1 MGSYRRGAD
10 NSGDVDFLITRNDE
24 DGLNHSGVIER
35 LVKRLM
41 YMGVITHEVSVCL
54 SGGAVTDEQLSAP
67 HDWKALEAKWMGVG
81 RLKTHSIHRRIGTSH
96 HCLVN
101 NADHKTSSVYHS
113 NNGVRHCFTLQGTI
127 SYVFRPPTRLI
138 PVQSLSPP
146 VCQEERI
153 QPQSAWS
160 VQGCDQGKR
169 WVEIDR
175 GDYHRFKD

>member
-1 MGSYRRGAD
+1 MGSYRRGAE
-10 NSGDVDFLITRNDE
+10 NSGDVDFLITRNDG

-54 SGGAVTDEQLSAP
+54 SGGAGTDEQLSAP

-81 RLKTHSIHRRIGTSH
+81 RLNVHSLHRRIGTYH
-96 HCLVN
+96 NCRPK

-113 NNGVRHCFTLQGTI
+113 NNGVRHCFTLQETI
-127 SYVFRPPTRLI
+127 SYVLRPFIQLI
-138 PVQSLSPP
+138 SVQSFSPP
-146 VCQEERI
+146 VRQEEGV

-160 VQGCDQGKR
+160 VQGSDQGER